1 LIVEYKGADRWKT
14 AEDDREIGQL
24 WASLSNGK
32 CEFIMVNKK
41 DWHLIDTVVEKHDLA
56 EG

>member
-1 LIVEYKGADRWKT
+1 MVKLATLIQKKNLNV
-14 AEDDREIGQL
+14 
-24 WASLSNGK
+24 
-32 CEFIMVNKK
+32 FIMVNKK